1 MIYSL
6 NGKLIHTDANSL
18 VIECGGVGYLCRATL
33 NTISKMPKV
42 GENAFVYTHM
52 AVREDSV
59 DLYGF
64 SDTAELNAF
73 KLITSVNGVGPKVGI
88 SILSEFAPDKL
99 AFFIGTGD
107 AKAITAAN
115 GVGPKVA
122 QRIVLE
128 LKDKMGSGD
137 LSNFNATSGEIAAK
151 AGGNTADAISALIS
165 LGYSASEAA
174 QAVAKLDP
182 TLPADTLIKNA
193 LKNLI

>member
-6 NGKLIHTDANSL
+6 RGKLIHTDTASI

-33 NTISKMPKV
+33 NTIGKMPSV
-42 GENAFVYTHM
+42 GEGVFVYTYM
-52 AVREDSV
+52 AVREDSI

-107 AKAITAAN
+107 SKAITAAN
-115 GVGPKVA
+115 GVGGKLA

-137 LSNFNATSGEIAAK
+137 LGDFNAPSGSVAQA
-151 AGGNTADAISALIS
+151 AGGNAADAVSALIS

-174 QAVAKLDP
+174 QAVSKLDP
-182 TLPADTLIKNA
+182 TLSADTLIKNA
-193 LKNLI
+193 LKNLL